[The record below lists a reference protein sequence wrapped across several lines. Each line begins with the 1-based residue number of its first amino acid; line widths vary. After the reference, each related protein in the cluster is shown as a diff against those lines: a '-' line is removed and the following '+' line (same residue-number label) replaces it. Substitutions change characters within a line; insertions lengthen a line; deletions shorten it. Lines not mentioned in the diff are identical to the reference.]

1 MTAATSMIITRP
13 ARDWRW
19 VPYAVGGLTLAAIL
33 ALGGCGGG
41 GGQRETAGQPD
52 VGPMANGSSRDF
64 PVPKEIEPNVD
75 FWRHVYGVWSR
86 NQVAIHDDE
95 HMGVIYEV
103 ARLPDAGSDGYTES
117 QKAFIR
123 TRTDYHK
130 DRVRDLE
137 RRVTTNQPLST
148 EDKNLLAKFEQSG
161 GTRALYGA
169 ADRVRSQRGL
179 RERFRRG
186 MEISGRYEPAFREV
200 MHANGLPEDLA
211 YIPHVESSYQTNA
224 RSSAGAAGVWQFM
237 PATGRIYMK
246 VNGVVDDRY
255 DPIVS
260 ANGAA
265 RYLSEAHHRLGSW
278 PLAITSYNHGQGGMA
293 NAKSQYGQN
302 FGQIV
307 KNYQGKY
314 FKFASRNYYAEFLAA
329 REVAGH
335 PDRYFPE
342 GVQFQSPWPHDR
354 LVLRDNM
361 PADHVARHYGV
372 STAAL
377 SDLNLHW
384 RDPARSGRATLPAGT
399 TVWLPA
405 GSKNRVASLPPPYY
419 GPTLVARNDEV
430 PSISPAKAAAA
441 SLAFRAV
448 KAEPVFATPP
458 RTAPVERVAR
468 AEPRVT
474 QAEPRS
480 AAVEERGMRPE
491 PKTAKASSKGV
502 KGEPKT
508 VKDEPS
514 VARVEPKT
522 AKSASKAAKAPVK
535 PEPRTAKVEAKP
547 AQADSKIAKATAKAE
562 PKTAKP
568 GPKTAKAETTA
579 EKKTHVVQ
587 PQETLYRVA
596 SINGLSVTELRK
608 LNKMNPKDNSI
619 RPGQKLKVGS

>member
-1 MTAATSMIITRP
+1 MTATTSMIITRP
-13 ARDWRW
+13 ARHWRW

-64 PVPKEIEPNVD
+64 PVPQEIEPNVD

-123 TRTDYHK
+123 DRTNYHK

-148 EDKNLLAKFEQSG
+148 DDKNLLAKFEQSG

-169 ADRVRSQRGL
+169 SERVRSQRGL

-186 MEISGRYEPAFREV
+186 MEVSGRYEPAFREV
-200 MHANGLPEDLA
+200 MRTNGLPEDLA
-211 YIPHVESSYQTNA
+211 YLPHVESSYQMKA
-224 RSSAGAAGVWQFM
+224 VSSAGAAGVWQFM
-237 PATGRIYMK
+237 PATGRVYMK

-265 RYLSEAHHRLGSW
+265 RYLSEAHRRLGSW

-342 GVQFQSPWPHDR
+342 GVQFQSPWAHDR
-354 LVLRDNM
+354 IVLRDGM

-372 STAAL
+372 PTATL

-384 RDPARSGRATLPAGT
+384 RDPAKSGRASLPAGT

-405 GSKNRVASLPPPYY
+405 GSKSRVASLPPPYS
-419 GPTLVARNDEV
+419 GSTLMARNDDL

-458 RTAPVERVAR
+458 RSAPVERVAR
-468 AEPRVT
+468 AEPKVT
-474 QAEPRS
+474 RGESRS
-480 AAVEERGMRPE
+480 AAVEERSTRPE
-491 PKTAKASSKGV
+491 PRTAKVPAKVLKTEPTPV
-502 KGEPKT
+502 KEEPK
-508 VKDEPS
+508 
-514 VARVEPKT
+514 VAKVEPKT
-522 AKSASKAAKAPVK
+522 AKSGSRTAKATTK
-535 PEPRTAKVEAKP
+535 PEPKTAKVEAKP
-547 AQADSKIAKATAKAE
+547 AKAESKIAKATDKPE

-568 GPKTAKAETTA
+568 ESKTAKADAKA
-579 EKKTHVVQ
+579 EKKTHTVQ

-596 SINGLSVTELRK
+596 SSNGLSVDELRK